1 MPAHCSRGKPNRRL
15 TKVCTSRHTTL
26 TKACITVATQH
37 CQHYQYLKSKG
48 RATHFSASQLGG
60 TPDPR
65 LTWTGTFQH
74 RIAGTCS
81 WGLTSTATSYGW
93 FGTEESGGGG
103 GGRLPMFYR
112 LPATL
117 SPPEW
122 LCIQADS
129 CVMRTFNVLLIV
141 WAKSQDRVH

>member
-60 TPDPR
+60 TPEPKTYLDRHFPAPNRWNLFMGLDVHSNLIR
-65 LTWTGTFQH
+65 LIRDGGKWWWRG
-74 RIAGTCS
+74 GE
-81 WGLTSTATSYGW
+81 ATYVLPP
-93 FGTEESGGGG
+93 TRYTVTTRMTLHSGGQ
-103 GGRLPMFYR
+103 
-112 LPATL
+112 
-117 SPPEW
+117 
-122 LCIQADS
+122 LCDEN
-129 CVMRTFNVLLIV
+129 F
-141 WAKSQDRVH
+141 